1 MKTLVISFT
10 IWIFLVPS
18 VVAMFLISTAVA
30 ARTPDLYFTF
40 AALALALSIL
50 ALSILAMVGGPSWL
64 EPFLTA
70 SVRSFPKTQ
79 QHTNSI
85 QEIKHEESLEV
96 QSRP

>member
-1 MKTLVISFT
+1 MKTLIISFT
-10 IWIFLVPS
+10 IWIFLVPA
-18 VVAMFLISTAVA
+18 VVAMFLISAAVA

-40 AALALALSIL
+40 TALALAF
-50 ALSILAMVGGPSWL
+50 SILAMVGGPSWL
-64 EPFLTA
+64 EHFLTA

-85 QEIKHEESLEV
+85 QEIKHEKSLEV

>member
-1 MKTLVISFT
+1 MKTLIVSFA
-10 IWIFLVPS
+10 IWIFVVPA
-18 VVAMFLISTAVA
+18 VVAVFLISTTVAV
-30 ARTPDLYFTF
+30 RTPDPYFIVI
-40 AALALALSIL
+40 ALALALSIL
-50 ALSILAMVGGPSWL
+50 AMVGAPSWL

-85 QEIKHEESLEV
+85 QEIKHEKSLEV